1 MAPIQIQ
8 SPDSCLLLFSSLL
21 SLEVLLFFRIVV
33 TLVLF
38 FFFLGVFLSASPEP
52 FVVVEDNYAL

>member
-21 SLEVLLFFRIVV
+21 ALEVLLFFRIVV

-38 FFFLGVFLSASPEP
+38 FFFLGVFLSASPEH